1 MQLEEKSRC
10 QLNKT
15 SESEN
20 VRMQRVRLHPALL
33 YNHAP
38 LFMALADCISHTLV
52 CLHLNC
58 APVLLLE
65 RNKDRRA
72 TVAYIDRCD
81 SARCVFQLCVAI
93 RRRQWGHRS
102 SPVPHDSCN
111 QAKLSLLF
119 FFFFFFYC
127 GWRRRMKGRK
137 RFTAAFTKLPVALL
151 HHEKKGGDEGKIRG

>member
-1 MQLEEKSRC
+1 MCNLKKKKGTRQEEKSHCR
-10 QLNKT
+10 LNKT
-15 SESEN
+15 SEGEN
-20 VRMQRVRLHPALL
+20 VRMQRVHLHPALP

-52 CLHLNC
+52 CLYLNC

-72 TVAYIDRCD
+72 TVAYIDHCD

-93 RRRQWGHRS
+93 RRRQPGYRS
-102 SPVPHDSCN
+102 SLVPHDSCN

-119 FFFFFFYC
+119 FFFC
-127 GWRRRMKGRK
+127 VLW
-137 RFTAAFTKLPVALL
+137 V
-151 HHEKKGGDEGKIRG
+151 EEDEGKETFHCSLHEAAGCPFAS